1 MVGTSAQVWPA
12 AGLVPLIN
20 KGLANLGFGMWFI
33 EAALPIVYHGSGGAA
48 ESHVTFDFVLHSGIG
63 F

>member
-1 MVGTSAQVWPA
+1 
-12 AGLVPLIN
+12 VPLIN